1 MLTKQ
6 IDDKSSV
13 DISEITWNTD
23 MTYLCIFFSRST
35 FFLCIRTCMQDSIRF
50 SFSQSYTFSSLFF
63 QITIIR
69 VHILFTAQSTYDLI
83 SRLQMNSSHRSK
95 LINNARGA
103 NEFQITSC
111 YIIFTQLSLS
121 VRIPMDDYFIKALDI
136 FEQQTKLYNKTIA
149 FKWCNAQLKEHKT
162 NCKSQ

>member
-1 MLTKQ
+1 MQLLYLIACLLVFYWLLTKGVERWRAEMSADHMLTKQ

-103 NEFQITSC
+103 NKFQITSC
-111 YIIFTQLSLS
+111 YIIFT
-121 VRIPMDDYFIKALDI
+121 
-136 FEQQTKLYNKTIA
+136 
-149 FKWCNAQLKEHKT
+149 
-162 NCKSQ
+162 